1 MRPNDAD
8 LRLPKRTAPAVTAEI
23 DPAPAARAGES
34 GKTTR
39 PEVPPARTTDGA
51 QALLP
56 ADSVGVRQALVE
68 ALRLDLVGPTPGHAL
83 AAERL
88 PAWERPSKWYLTGFL
103 VPAGA
108 PPEQAADADE
118 NEEVGET
125 PEAEGDSEDPAE
137 DGKGAKK
144 SRFPSSL
151 GLSFLA
157 PDEMRE
163 VEVVVRWG
171 DYELA
176 EHTAGDPPPEPTPE
190 PEAESKDGG
199 GQDREER
206 EESVEIPAPES
217 AGERDSGAEAPADAT
232 GGGEPEGKTVRC
244 WRRLPRERSVT
255 LTIGDREDAE
265 VPDSGGLRLHLRSR
279 PFHRAGET
287 PGMPA
292 GVRSVSVFLSNRRSP
307 AANKEDRDL
316 RFAFQAQI
324 EVRADLPF
332 VPMPDLR
339 GAGATEFDEQVAD
352 LHYRDAPEYAVG
364 HGVSPDWEFDGD
376 SEDDDEPGGERPC
389 RRLRTEWIGRARV
402 ERVETEDV
410 PDAVRS
416 MDVLG
421 ELPDGDA
428 ARAALTPLVERYR
441 EWIGARREEAA
452 SLPQQRRETATE
464 LLRQAGIAATRMERG
479 IETLTGDADLLD
491 AFRLANRAVA
501 AALRAPGAE
510 LGDAAAPEWR
520 SFQLAF
526 LLLNL
531 PALADPAHPERAL
544 VDLLFFPT
552 GGGKTEAYLGLAAI
566 AMVLRRLRY
575 PEDAGRAGAGVSV
588 IMRYTLRLLTLDQL
602 ARASRLVC
610 ALELARE
617 EDPGRYGE
625 WPFEI
630 GLWVGKAAT
639 PNRMG
644 KKGDKRDDTARAKV
658 GRFGRDGRE
667 PPVPLASCP
676 WCGEAF
682 AADSFQLEPDAD
694 RPRNLRLSCA
704 DYECAFSGDRPLPVV
719 AVDEPL
725 YRRLPAFLIATVDK
739 FAALPWTGESGLLL
753 GGADRRDAHGFH
765 GPAAKVPG
773 RATRLPVPLPPPD
786 LVIQDEVHLIS
797 GPLGT
802 MVGLYETTIG
812 ALCSGAGGTKP
823 KIVASTAT
831 SRGAEEQM
839 QAVFGRPRTKVFP
852 PPGTDR
858 RDSFFARAEPSP
870 EKARLYLGL
879 AAPGRSPKVLMR
891 RAALA
896 LMGAAQ
902 RSWRD
907 NGGKVEGNPADPY
920 LTLLG
925 YFNSLRELGGARRIF
940 EEEVRNTIK
949 SLGMRKRVGEKR
961 GLFRDRRVFSDILE
975 LTSRVSTGEVARAR
989 RRLGLPFSESGR
1001 VDCALATNMISVGLD
1016 IQRLGLMVVLGQPK
1030 VHAEYIQATSRVG
1043 RDAARPGLV
1052 VTLLSVHKPRDRSH
1066 YERFRHYH
1074 ETFYRSVESAS
1085 VTPFSP
1091 RALDR
1096 GFAGALVALARHGE
1110 RALTPWQG
1118 AGRIAE
1124 VGPGLRESLA
1134 SAFANRIRQQRL
1146 SEEEREAAE
1155 AGVRARTAD
1164 LLESWERIRAGYIE
1178 VGDSLR
1184 YQKHEGGDGKPL
1196 LREMLDTGFESADH
1210 AKFRAN
1216 RSLREVEPEVNVFV
1230 RDPVVREAPAK

>member
-1 MRPNDAD
+1 MNPDTGAAD
-8 LRLPKRTAPAVTAEI
+8 PVAAAPGGG
-23 DPAPAARAGES
+23 AAS
-34 GKTTR
+34 G
-39 PEVPPARTTDGA
+39 
-51 QALLP
+51 
-56 ADSVGVRQALVE
+56 SVGGEPGVGTARRQGAEADGPPGAAPLGNSVAVRQSLVE
-68 ALRLDLVGPTPGHAL
+68 ALRLDLVGPTPGHVL
-83 AAERL
+83 ADERL

-103 VPAGA
+103 VPAEA

-118 NEEVGET
+118 NDEMEET
-125 PEAEGDSEDPAE
+125 PETEGDSEDPAE

-157 PDEMRE
+157 PEEMRE
-163 VEVVVRWG
+163 VEVVVHWG
-171 DYELA
+171 DYERAKDTAA
-176 EHTAGDPPPEPTPE
+176 EPAPEPTDE
-190 PEAESKDGG
+190 GKDGDG
-199 GQDREER
+199 RGSEER
-206 EESVEIPAPES
+206 DEPTATPAPEGTEEP
-217 AGERDSGAEAPADAT
+217 GERLEAADDAD
-232 GGGEPEGKTVRC
+232 GGGEPDGRADRS
-244 WRRLPRERSVT
+244 WQRIPQERSVIIE
-255 LTIGDREDAE
+255 IGEKEDAE
-265 VPDSGGLRLHLRSR
+265 VPDSDGLQLHLRSR
-279 PFHRAGET
+279 PFHGAAGSARI
-287 PGMPA
+287 PA
-292 GVRSVSVFLSNRRSP
+292 GARSVSVFLSNRRSP
-307 AANKEDRDL
+307 VEDDSERDL

-324 EVRADLPF
+324 EVRAAVPF

-339 GAGATEFDEQVAD
+339 GAGAEDFDERVAD

-364 HGVSPDWEFDGD
+364 HGVSPDWAFD
-376 SEDDDEPGGERPC
+376 EDDDTDAERTC
-389 RRLRTEWIGRARV
+389 RRLRTEWIGRASV

-410 PDAVRS
+410 PDVVRS
-416 MDVLG
+416 MDALG
-421 ELPDGDA
+421 SLPDGDA
-428 ARAALTPLVERYR
+428 ARAALNPLVARYR
-441 EWIGARREEAA
+441 EWIAARREEAA
-452 SLPQQRRETATE
+452 ALPSPRRETAVE
-464 LLRQAGIAATRMERG
+464 LLRQAEIAAVRMERG
-479 IETLTGDADLLD
+479 IGALAGDADLLD
-491 AFRLANRAVA
+491 AFRVANRAVA

-510 LGDAAAPEWR
+510 LAPGAAPEWR

-531 PALADPAHPERAL
+531 PALTDPAHPERDL

-566 AMVLRRLRY
+566 AMVLRRLRH
-575 PEDAGRAGAGVSV
+575 PEDGGRAGAGVSV

-610 ALELARE
+610 ALELERE
-617 EDPGRYGE
+617 GDAGRYGQ

-644 KKGDKRDDTARAKV
+644 RKGDQRDDTARAKV
-658 GRFGRDGRE
+658 NRFQRDERE

-694 RPRNLRLSCA
+694 APRNLRLRCA
-704 DYECAFSGDRPLPVV
+704 DYECDFSGDRPLPVV

-753 GGADRRDAHGFH
+753 GDADRRDAHGFY
-765 GPAAKVPG
+765 GPASKAPG
-773 RATRLPVPLPPPD
+773 ATRLPAPLPPPD

-812 ALCSGAGGTKP
+812 ALCSGEDGAKP

-839 QAVFGRPRTKVFP
+839 QAVFGRPKTKVFP
-852 PPGTDR
+852 PPGVDR
-858 RDSFFARAEPSP
+858 RDSFFAAAERSP

-891 RAALA
+891 RVALA

-902 RSWRD
+902 RAWIVAGRD
-907 NGGKVEGNPADPY
+907 KVDGNPADPY

-925 YFNSLRELGGARRIF
+925 YFNNLRELGGARRIF

-949 SLGMRKRVGEKR
+949 SVGMRKRVGEKR

-975 LTSRVSTGEVARAR
+975 LTSRVSTGEVAKAR
-989 RRLGLPFSESGR
+989 RRLGLSFPEKGR

-1043 RDAARPGLV
+1043 RDAERPGLV
-1052 VTLLSVHKPRDRSH
+1052 VTLLSVHRPRDRSH

-1096 GFAGALVALARHGE
+1096 GFAGALVALARHRE
-1110 RALTPWQG
+1110 PALTPSQG
-1118 AGRIAE
+1118 AGRIPE
-1124 VGPGLRESLA
+1124 VGPGLREPLA
-1134 SAFANRIRQQRL
+1134 SAFASRIRQQNL
-1146 SEEEREAAE
+1146 SREERTAAE

-1164 LLESWERIRAGYIE
+1164 LLESWERIRAGYGA
-1178 VGDSLR
+1178 VGAGLR
-1184 YQKHEGGDGKPL
+1184 YQQHEGNDGRPL
-1196 LREMLDTGFESADH
+1196 LRDMLDTGFESPDH

-1230 RDPVVREAPAK
+1230 KDPVVREKPNP

>member
-1 MRPNDAD
+1 M
-8 LRLPKRTAPAVTAEI
+8 
-23 DPAPAARAGES
+23 
-34 GKTTR
+34 
-39 PEVPPARTTDGA
+39 PPSEEA
-51 QALLP
+51 QS
-56 ADSVGVRQALVE
+56 ADSVAVRQALVE
-68 ALRLDLVGPTPGHAL
+68 ALRLDLVGPTPEHEL
-83 AAERL
+83 AEERL

-108 PPEQAADADE
+108 PPEQAADGDE
-118 NEEVGET
+118 NDEVGET
-125 PEAEGDSEDPAE
+125 PETEGDSEDPAE

-157 PDEMRE
+157 PEELRE

-171 DYELA
+171 DYEWAQYAAA
-176 EHTAGDPPPEPTPE
+176 EPVGEPGDERN
-190 PEAESKDGG
+190 GG
-199 GQDREER
+199 GKGVRER
-206 EESVEIPAPES
+206 VEAGETPAPES
-217 AGERDSGAEAPADAT
+217 AEDPDDSAEAPADANGGADSERKT
-232 GGGEPEGKTVRC
+232 GRC
-244 WRRLPRERSVT
+244 WRRIPRERSVT
-255 LTIGDREDAE
+255 LSIDTEKDAE
-265 VPDSGGLRLHLRSR
+265 VPDSGGLQLHLRSR
-279 PFHRAGET
+279 SVHGAGEAR
-287 PGMPA
+287 GMPA
-292 GVRSVSVFLSNRRSP
+292 GVRSVSVFLSNRRPP
-307 AANKEDRDL
+307 AESEGDRDL

-324 EVRADLPF
+324 EVRATAPF

-364 HGVSPDWEFDGD
+364 HGVSPDWDFD
-376 SEDDDEPGGERPC
+376 EDDRDSDEEDRPGADRTC
-389 RRLRTEWIGRARV
+389 RRLRTEWIGRASV

-410 PDAVRS
+410 PEAVRS
-416 MDVLG
+416 MDTLG
-421 ELPDGDA
+421 ELPDGNA
-428 ARAALTPLVERYR
+428 ARAALTPLVVRYR
-441 EWIGARREEAA
+441 EWIAARRDEAA
-452 SLPQQRRETATE
+452 ALPAQRRQTAAE
-464 LLRQAGIAATRMERG
+464 LLRQAGIAASRMERG
-479 IETLTGDADLLD
+479 VEALAGDADLLD
-491 AFRLANRAVA
+491 AFRVANRAVA

-510 LGDAAAPEWR
+510 LAAEAAPRWR

-531 PALADPAHPERAL
+531 PALADPAHPERDL

-566 AMVLRRLRY
+566 AMVLRRLRH
-575 PEDAGRAGAGVSV
+575 PEDGARAGAGVSV

-617 EDPGRYGE
+617 DNPDRYGE

-644 KKGDKRDDTARAKV
+644 RKGDKRDDTARAKV
-658 GRFGRDGRE
+658 ARFGRDGRE

-676 WCGEAF
+676 WCGRDFET
-682 AADSFQLEPDAD
+682 DSFQLEPNADA
-694 RPRNLRLSCA
+694 PRNLRLSCA

-739 FAALPWTGESGLLL
+739 FAAFPWTGESGLLL
-753 GGADRRDAHGFH
+753 GGANRRDAHGFH
-765 GPAAKVPG
+765 GPASRVPG
-773 RATRLPVPLPPPD
+773 AARLPAPLPPPD

-812 ALCSGAGGTKP
+812 ALCSGAGAGKP

-839 QAVFGRPRTKVFP
+839 QAVFGRPKTKVFP
-852 PPGTDR
+852 PPGVDR
-858 RDSFFARAEPSP
+858 RDSFFARAEPSAD
-870 EKARLYLGL
+870 KARLYLGL

-907 NGGKVEGNPADPY
+907 GGGKVEGNPADPY

-949 SLGMRKRVGEKR
+949 SLGMRKRLGEER

-975 LTSRVSTGEVARAR
+975 LTSRVSTGEVAKAR
-989 RRLGLPFSESGR
+989 GRLGLPFSKSGR

-1043 RDAARPGLV
+1043 RDAERPGLV

-1096 GFAGALVALARHGE
+1096 GFAGAMVALARHGE
-1110 RALTPWQG
+1110 RTLTPWDG
-1118 AGRIAE
+1118 AGRIPE

-1134 SAFANRIRQQRL
+1134 SAFASRIRQQRL

-1164 LLESWERIRAGYIE
+1164 LLESWERIRAEYAE
-1178 VGDSLR
+1178 VGAVLR
-1184 YQKHEGGDGKPL
+1184 YQQNEGNAGKPL
-1196 LREMLDTGFESADH
+1196 LRGILETGLRPDH
-1210 AKFRAN
+1210 SKFRAN

-1230 RDPVVREAPAK
+1230 RDPMVRGKTNP

>member
-1 MRPNDAD
+1 MSDPEAPPSGDRPG
-8 LRLPKRTAPAVTAEI
+8 AVSAGREHG
-23 DPAPAARAGES
+23 AGRAGS
-34 GKTTR
+34 T
-39 PEVPPARTTDGA
+39 
-51 QALLP
+51 
-56 ADSVGVRQALVE
+56 ADSVGVRQALAE

-83 AAERL
+83 AEERL

-118 NEEVGET
+118 DEEVGET

-157 PDEMRE
+157 PEEMLE

-176 EHTAGDPPPEPTPE
+176 EYTLAEPAPEPTLQPD
-190 PEAESKDGG
+190 AVLKDGEG
-199 GQDREER
+199 KDGEER
-206 EESVEIPAPES
+206 DEPGETPAPASVEEPGTS
-217 AGERDSGAEAPADAT
+217 AEAPADAN

-244 WRRLPRERSVT
+244 WRRFPRERSVT
-255 LTIGDREDAE
+255 LTIGDGEDAE

-287 PGMPA
+287 PGMPP
-292 GVRSVSVFLSNRRSP
+292 GVRSVSVFLSNRRPP
-307 AANKEDRDL
+307 AANKEHRDL

-339 GAGATEFDEQVAD
+339 GAGATEFDERMAD

-376 SEDDDEPGGERPC
+376 SEDDDEPGGDRPC

-416 MDVLG
+416 MDALG

-452 SLPQQRRETATE
+452 SLPPQRRETAAE

-491 AFRLANRAVA
+491 AFRMANRAVA

-566 AMVLRRLRY
+566 AMVLRRLRH
-575 PEDAGRAGAGVSV
+575 PEDGGRAGAGVSV

-773 RATRLPVPLPPPD
+773 RATRLPAPLPPPD

-812 ALCSGAGGTKP
+812 ALSSGAGGTKP

-949 SLGMRKRVGEKR
+949 SLGMRKRLGEKR

-975 LTSRVSTGEVARAR
+975 LTSRVSTGEVAKAR

-1043 RDAARPGLV
+1043 RDAVRPGLV

-1210 AKFRAN
+1210 AKFRTN